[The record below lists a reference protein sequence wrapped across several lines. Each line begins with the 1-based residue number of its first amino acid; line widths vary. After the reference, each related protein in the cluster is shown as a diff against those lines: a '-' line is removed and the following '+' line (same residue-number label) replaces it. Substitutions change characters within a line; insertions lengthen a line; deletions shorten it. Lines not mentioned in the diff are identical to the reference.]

1 MAESETFRLVVRW
14 LVGGE
19 YIELKKCI
27 PFLKRKKRRLFFL
40 GVCRLLLVLLGVGAV
55 LSHTLWLYECVCFVV
70 IFWGMI
76 DGLIAEHVMP
86 VGCLVNHDLQTFWGA
101 VNYFFRSWIS
111 NLDTFFTCMHLVG
124 FGCMN

>member
-27 PFLKRKKRRLFFL
+27 PFLKRKKRRLFFWV
-40 GVCRLLLVLLGVGAV
+40 VCRLLLVLLGVGVV

-76 DGLIAEHVMP
+76 DGWACYAGGVP
-86 VGCLVNHDLQTFWGA
+86 CKP
-101 VNYFFRSWIS
+101 
-111 NLDTFFTCMHLVG
+111 
-124 FGCMN
+124 